1 MPYSSHNGGAI
12 IPTVEQAMGCMRV
25 CQMLSNF
32 YQPICLFRY
41 DDTTGEVFILAG
53 VNENI
58 EVRVFRNGLWRFTDD
73 EAEL

>member
-1 MPYSSHNGGAI
+1 
-12 IPTVEQAMGCMRV
+12 MRV

-32 YQPICLFRY
+32 YQPIYLFRY
-41 DDTTGEVFILAG
+41 DATTGEVFILAG